1 MCGHREYSDSSKS
14 DASNQ
19 ATATTPAV
27 PAATAPPPPPPPTAP
42 PLPPSPAGADDSV
55 KLLDKQPSSLYST
68 PLQPKSRDQGLSIW
82 DLKSGN
88 WK

>member
-1 MCGHREYSDSSKS
+1 MCGHREYSDSSNS

-27 PAATAPPPPPPPTAP
+27 PAATAPPPPTAP

>member
-1 MCGHREYSDSSKS
+1 MCGHREYSDSSNS

-27 PAATAPPPPPPPTAP
+27 PAATAPPPPPPTAP

-88 WK
+88 WT

>member
-1 MCGHREYSDSSKS
+1 MCGHREYSDSSNS

-27 PAATAPPPPPPPTAP
+27 PAATAPPPPPTAP

>member
-1 MCGHREYSDSSKS
+1 MCGHREYSDSSNS

-27 PAATAPPPPPPPTAP
+27 PAATAPPPPPPTAP